1 MSTPR
6 KLAVKKPVK
15 LIFSG
20 GFLGAG
26 KTTALASLAK
36 RLIQREIRE
45 NMVASQPCSGD

>member
-6 KLAVKKPVK
+6 ELSVKKPVK

-36 RLIQREIRE
+36 RLIQREIR
-45 NMVASQPCSGD
+45 VASQPRSGD

>member
-15 LIFSG
+15 LIFSD
-20 GFLGAG
+20 GFLGAE

-45 NMVASQPCSGD
+45 SMGSFSALLW